1 MFSFFIIQWIHDIN
15 EPFIALP
22 ASLVSLRNTVAS
34 IYASVKPIPNPSAQV
49 CDATKASC
57 RSPYAGPIKF
67 CEARLLRRIGVQDC
81 KKGYATGHHQIS
93 ICVVTFVIIA
103 HTLNHILI
111 ITINTRGVGKVRCAE
126 NNLCLFPE
134 SNFHKCF
141 EIKNVIFHRGVRDFS
156 RRKTTGHSFKATL
169 Y

>member
-1 MFSFFIIQWIHDIN
+1 MFSKLLIISKIFAYIKAQ
-15 EPFIALP
+15 FL
-22 ASLVSLRNTVAS
+22 
-34 IYASVKPIPNPSAQV
+34 IPQHTSATQPKLHL
-49 CDATKASC
+49 C
-57 RSPYAGPIKF
+57 SPYAGPIKF

-134 SNFHKCF
+134 SNFCNCF
-141 EIKNVIFHRGVRDFS
+141 GIKNVIFHRVCVIFHGA
-156 RRKTTGHSFKATL
+156 KLQGIALKPPCIE
-169 Y
+169 